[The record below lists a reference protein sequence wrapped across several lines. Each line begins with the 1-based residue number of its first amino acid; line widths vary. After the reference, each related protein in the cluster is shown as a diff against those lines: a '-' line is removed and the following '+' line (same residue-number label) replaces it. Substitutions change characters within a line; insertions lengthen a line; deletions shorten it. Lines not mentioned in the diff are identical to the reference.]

1 MKKKLLFVFNP
12 HAGKSKIKTKLVE
25 ILDIF
30 VKAGYQVTV
39 YPTQGIQDGERIVEQ
54 EGTEYDLVVCSGGDG
69 TLNEVV
75 TGMLKLEKRIPIG
88 YIPTGT
94 TNDYAKSVGIPKGMI
109 KAAQVTVSGTKF
121 HSDIGLFNER
131 TFVYIAAFGVFTD
144 VSYQTKQ
151 EMKNAIGHTAY
162 IIEGMKR
169 LATIKSYYMTVKID
183 DNVLE
188 DEFIYGMVTNSIS
201 VGGFKNLTGKQVLL
215 DDGLFEVVFVRK
227 PQNPIELQEIMTA
240 ILLDGVQSESVCAFK
255 AKKVIVEAK
264 EEIPWTLDGEFGGD
278 HKNVIIK
285 NQECSLE
292 IMVDHNNI
300 KLSSKSISE
309 IEAGIGQGE

>member
-1 MKKKLLFVFNP
+1 
-12 HAGKSKIKTKLVE
+12 
-25 ILDIF
+25 
-30 VKAGYQVTV
+30 
-39 YPTQGIQDGERIVEQ
+39 
-54 EGTEYDLVVCSGGDG
+54 
-69 TLNEVV
+69 
-75 TGMLKLEKRIPIG
+75 
-88 YIPTGT
+88 
-94 TNDYAKSVGIPKGMI
+94 
-109 KAAQVTVSGTKF
+109 
-121 HSDIGLFNER
+121 
-131 TFVYIAAFGVFTD
+131 
-144 VSYQTKQ
+144 
-151 EMKNAIGHTAY
+151 MKNAIGHTAY

>member
-1 MKKKLLFVFNP
+1 MKKRLLFVFNA
-12 HAGKSKIKTKLVE
+12 HAGKSKIRTRLVE

-30 VKAGYQVTV
+30 VKAGYRVTA
-39 YPTQGIQDGERIVEQ
+39 YPTQGCLDAERIVEQ
-54 EGTEYDLVVCSGGDG
+54 DGEEYDLVVCSGGDG

-75 TGMLKLEKRIPIG
+75 TGMLKLNRRIPIG

-94 TNDYAKSVGIPKGMI
+94 TNDYARSVGIPKGMV
-109 KAAQVTVSGTKF
+109 KAAEVTVKGTMF
-121 HSDIGLFNER
+121 QSDIGIFNER

-169 LATIKSYYMTVKID
+169 LAAIKSYYMKVKID
-183 DNVLE
+183 EVILE

-201 VGGFKNLTGKQVLL
+201 VGGFKNLTGKEVLL
-215 DDGLFEVVFVRK
+215 DDGLFEVVLIRK

-240 ILLDGVQSESVCAFK
+240 ILLYGVQNDSVCAFK
-255 AKKVIVEAK
+255 AKKVIIEAR
-264 EEIPWTLDGEFGGD
+264 EEIPWTLDGEYGGN
-278 HKNVIIK
+278 HKEAVIQ
-285 NQECSLE
+285 NQECALQ
-292 IMVDHNNI
+292 IMVDPGRI
-300 KLSSKSISE
+300 KLSSKAVPVIKTKVLE
-309 IEAGIGQGE
+309 